1 VGITVQ
7 YRRISQDMLT
17 FLQKEQHQGIA
28 EAYMLH
34 ERTPFPYSL
43 YHFELG
49 KTYDAMHV
57 FLNPDDD
64 KTHILWDVLEGAKP
78 LFANRPGNQ
87 IYLGQIYVLT
97 SQQIDQIVEA
107 MMSISAEESIERYK
121 RIQEIA
127 EEQDLTT
134 NEYSKYLHFMHSFEQ
149 FLCFFRI
156 AHEAGDAVLRWH
168 T

>member
-1 VGITVQ
+1 MGITVQ

-34 ERTPFPYSL
+34 ERAPFPYSL

-49 KTYDAMHV
+49 KTYDAMHS

-64 KTHILWDVLEGAKP
+64 KTHVLWDVLEGTTL
-78 LFANRPGNQ
+78 LFANHSGDQ

-97 SQQIDQIVEA
+97 PKQIDQIVEA
-107 MMSISAEESIERYK
+107 MIRISAEESIKRYK
-121 RIQEIA
+121 SLSNNYDAETRRLSNIEI
-127 EEQDLTT
+127 
-134 NEYSKYLHFMHSFEQ
+134 
-149 FLCFFRI
+149 
-156 AHEAGDAVLRWH
+156 EAR
-168 T
+168 